1 MISASRRRVLQG
13 AGSLIVTLS
22 GAAGLAAPAAP
33 ASRRGR
39 RVPVEALDSWLEI
52 ARDGSVTAYC
62 GHIDM
67 GTGIQT
73 AVAQIVAE
81 ELEVPLDAVHV
92 VMGDTGLTPDQ
103 GKSTSS
109 RGVTLGAQPLRIA
122 ACEARHALIEL
133 GSERLDAPSSQL
145 EARLG
150 FVRMKS
156 SPGTSVAYSD
166 LIGDHGFAIDLE
178 VAETTL
184 FGPKMRAKSPLKSPN
199 DYRVVGKSIPR
210 FDVPAKVTGVFEFV
224 HNVRVPGMLHG
235 RVVRLPSF
243 GAKLLAVDESSV
255 AGIPDIRVVKR
266 GDFLGVVAKREEH
279 ALKAAL
285 MLRATWSEQDTLPP
299 QSELFEAL
307 RRRPVLRDQYS
318 FDEGDMAKAVAKGR
332 MHLASDYQFPL
343 QSHGMIG
350 PSCAV
355 ADVQDAGATIWSG
368 TQWPQGTRR
377 DMARMLGLSPE
388 QVRVICRPASG
399 SYGRMS
405 CDDAAADAAV
415 LSQVVG
421 APIRVQWARE
431 DEHRCA
437 PLSSAMFIRVT
448 GALDESAKIVA
459 FDATQWLQT
468 HSDSESGHHLAWEA
482 IGTAPGRHDGWTG
495 QIPALWYEIDAKRN
509 RSVFVKPL
517 IRNIYMRGP
526 GAVQGAFAFES
537 FVDEMAAAT
546 NTDPVEFRLRHM
558 IDMRDRDVLTTA
570 ARLAGWTLRPAA
582 QELSP
587 GSILRGRGIAI
598 VRYGDGPPRAAIA
611 SQVEIDRTTGKVR
624 VTKVCAGV
632 DCGLIINPDGLRA
645 QVEGSIIQGISRALL
660 EEVNFDLRKVTS
672 RNWADYPILGFLA
685 LPEMKI
691 ELINRPDQPSTAAG
705 EISTIPVPASIANAI
720 FDATGKRLRQAPFT
734 PERVKTLL

>member
-1 MISASRRRVLQG
+1 MIETSRRRVLQG

-22 GAAGLAAPAAP
+22 GGTNLAVAAAPE
-33 ASRRGR
+33 SRSPRFLQIEG
-39 RVPVEALDSWLEI
+39 LDSWLEI

-73 AVAQIVAE
+73 AVAQIVAD
-81 ELEVPLDAVHV
+81 ELEVALDAVRV

-133 GSERLDAPSSQL
+133 GSKELNVPRAEL
-145 EARLG
+145 EARDG
-150 FVRMKS
+150 FVRVKA
-156 SPGTSVAYSD
+156 SPHNSVAYGD
-166 LIGDHGFAIDLE
+166 LIGGRAFSINLE
-178 VAETTL
+178 VDERTL
-184 FGPKMRAKSPLKSPN
+184 FGPKIKSKSLLKSPA
-199 DYRVVGKSIPR
+199 DYRVVGKSVPR

-243 GAKLLAVDESSV
+243 GAKLLAVDESSI
-255 AGIPDIRVVKR
+255 AGIPDIRIVR
-266 GDFLGVVAKREEH
+266 RLDFLGVVAKREEH
-279 ALKAAL
+279 AAKAAQ
-285 MLRATWSEQDTLPP
+285 MLRTTWSEHDTLPP
-299 QSELFEAL
+299 QSELFDAL
-307 RRRPVLRDQYS
+307 RSRPVLKEQYS
-318 FDEGDMAKAVAKGR
+318 FDEGNMAEAMAKGR
-332 MHLASDYQFPL
+332 MHFAADYQFPL

-355 ADVQDAGATIWSG
+355 ADVQATGATIWSG

-415 LSQVVG
+415 LSQAVG
-421 APIRVQWARE
+421 EPVRVQWMRE

-437 PLSSAMFIRVT
+437 PLSSAMSIRVA
-448 GALDESAKIVA
+448 GALDENSNMVA

-482 IGTAPGRHDGWTG
+482 IGTAPGRQGGWTG
-495 QIPALWYEIDAKRN
+495 QIPSLWYEIDAKRN
-509 RSVFVKPL
+509 RSLFVKPL

-537 FVDEMAAAT
+537 FVDELAAAA
-546 NTDPVEFRLRHM
+546 NADPVEFRLRHM
-558 IDMRDRDVLTTA
+558 IDTRDRDVLTTA
-570 ARLAGWTLRPAA
+570 ARLAGWVTRPAA
-582 QELSP
+582 QQRSFGPVLD
-587 GSILRGRGIAI
+587 GRGIAI
-598 VRYGDGPPRAAIA
+598 VR
-611 SQVEIDRTTGKVR
+611 
-624 VTKVCAGV
+624 
-632 DCGLIINPDGLRA
+632 
-645 QVEGSIIQGISRALL
+645 
-660 EEVNFDLRKVTS
+660 
-672 RNWADYPILGFLA
+672 
-685 LPEMKI
+685 
-691 ELINRPDQPSTAAG
+691 
-705 EISTIPVPASIANAI
+705 
-720 FDATGKRLRQAPFT
+720 
-734 PERVKTLL
+734 

>member
-1 MISASRRRVLQG
+1 MIEASRRKVLQG
-13 AGSLIVTLS
+13 AGSLIVSLS
-22 GAAGLAAPAAP
+22 YATSLTGAAAP
-33 ASRRGR
+33 ASRLERPL
-39 RVPVEALDSWLEI
+39 PVEALDSWLEI

-73 AVAQIVAE
+73 AVAQIVAD
-81 ELEVPLDAVHV
+81 ELEVPLDAMHV

-133 GSERLDAPSSQL
+133 GSKKMNVPITDL
-145 EARLG
+145 EARGG
-150 FVRMKS
+150 FVRMKAS
-156 SPGTSVAYSD
+156 AQSRVAYGD
-166 LIGDHGFAIDLE
+166 LIGDSAFSINLE
-178 VAETTL
+178 LAEMTL
-184 FGPKMRAKSPLKSPN
+184 FGPRIRTKSPLKSPT
-199 DYRVVGKSIPR
+199 DYQVVGKSIPR
-210 FDVPAKVTGVFEFV
+210 FDVLAKVTGVFEFV
-224 HNVRVPGMLHG
+224 HNVRIPGMLHG

-255 AGIPDIRVVKR
+255 AGIPDVRIVRR
-266 GDFLGVVAKREEH
+266 NDFLGVVAIREEY
-279 ALKAAL
+279 AVKAAR
-285 MLRATWSEQDTLPP
+285 MLRAAWSEHDTLPP

-307 RRRPVLRDQYS
+307 RNRPVLKDQYS
-318 FDEGDMAKAVAKGR
+318 FDEGDMAKAMAKGR
-332 MHLASDYQFPL
+332 THFTSDYQFPM

-355 ADVQDAGATIWSG
+355 ADVQASGATIWSG

-377 DMARMLGLSPE
+377 DMAKMLGLSPE

-415 LSQVVG
+415 LSQATGMPV
-421 APIRVQWARE
+421 RVQWMRE
-431 DEHRCA
+431 DEHRCS
-437 PLSSAMFIRVT
+437 PLSSAMLIRVI
-448 GALDESAKIVA
+448 GALDENAKMVA

-495 QIPALWYEIDAKRN
+495 QIPSLWYEIDAKRN
-509 RSVFVKPL
+509 RSLFVKPL

-537 FVDEMAAAT
+537 FVDELAAAAH
-546 NTDPVEFRLRHM
+546 TDPVEFRLSHM
-558 IDMRDRDVLTTA
+558 INTRDRDVLTTA
-570 ARLAGWTLRPAA
+570 ARLAGWTPRPAG
-582 QELSP
+582 QQRLSGP
-587 GSILRGRGIAI
+587 VLMGRGIAI
-598 VRYGDGPPRAAIA
+598 VRYGDGPPRVAIT
-611 SQVEIDRTTGKVR
+611 SEIEINRTTGKIR
-624 VTKVCAGV
+624 VIKICAGV
-632 DCGLIINPDGLRA
+632 DCGLIVNPDGLRA
-645 QVEGSIIQGISRALL
+645 QVEGSVIQGISRALL
-660 EEVNFDLRKVTS
+660 EEIDFDLRKVTS
-672 RNWADYPILGFLA
+672 RNWADYPILDFSA
-685 LPEMKI
+685 LPEISI

-705 EISTIPVPASIANAI
+705 EISTIPVPAAIANAV
-720 FDATGKRLRQAPFT
+720 FDATGRRLRQAPFT
-734 PERVKTLL
+734 PERVRALF

>member
-1 MISASRRRVLQG
+1 MIETSRRRVLQG

-22 GAAGLAAPAAP
+22 GSAKLAAAAMP
-33 ASRRGR
+33 ERGSRRLLQI
-39 RVPVEALDSWLEI
+39 EALDSWLQI

-73 AVAQIVAE
+73 AVAQIVAD
-81 ELEVPLDAVHV
+81 ELEVPLDAVRV

-133 GSERLDAPSSQL
+133 GSKQLNVARAEL
-145 EARLG
+145 EARDG
-150 FVRMKS
+150 FVRMKT
-156 SPGTSVAYSD
+156 SPQNSVAYGD
-166 LIGDHGFAIDLE
+166 LIGGRAFSINLE

-184 FGPKMRAKSPLKSPN
+184 FGPKIKTKSLLKSPT
-199 DYRVVGKSIPR
+199 DYRVIGKSIPR

-243 GAKLLAVDESSV
+243 GANLLAVDESSI
-255 AGIPDIRVVKR
+255 AGIPDVRIVRR
-266 GDFLGVVAKREEH
+266 LDFLGVVAKREEH
-279 ALKAAL
+279 AAKAAQ
-285 MLRATWSEQDTLPP
+285 MLRATWLEHDTLPP
-299 QSELFEAL
+299 QSELFDAL
-307 RRRPVLRDQYS
+307 RSRPVLKDQYS
-318 FDEGDMAKAVAKGR
+318 FDEGNMAKAMAKGR
-332 MHLASDYQFPL
+332 MHFAADYQFPL

-355 ADVQDAGATIWSG
+355 ADVKATGATIWSG

-415 LSQVVG
+415 LSQAVG
-421 APIRVQWARE
+421 DPVRVQWTRE

-437 PLSSAMFIRVT
+437 PLSSAMFIRVA
-448 GALDESAKIVA
+448 GALDENANMVA

-482 IGTAPGRHDGWTG
+482 IGTAPGRQDGWTG
-495 QIPALWYEIDAKRN
+495 QIPSLWYEIDAKRN
-509 RSVFVKPL
+509 RSLFVKPL

-537 FVDEMAAAT
+537 FVDELAAAA
-546 NTDPVEFRLRHM
+546 NADPVEFRLRHM
-558 IDMRDRDVLTTA
+558 IDTRDRDVLTTA
-570 ARLAGWTLRPAA
+570 ARLAGWAPRPSA
-582 QELSP
+582 QQRSFGPFLK
-587 GSILRGRGIAI
+587 GRGIAI
-598 VRYGDGPPRAAIA
+598 VRYGDGPPRVAIA
-611 SQVEIDRTTGKVR
+611 SEVEIERATGKVG

-632 DCGLIINPDGLRA
+632 DCGLIVNPDGLRA
-645 QVEGSIIQGISRALL
+645 QVEGSIIQGLSRALL
-660 EEVNFDLRKVTS
+660 EEINFDLRKVTS
-672 RNWADYPILGFLA
+672 RNWADYPILSFSA
-685 LPEMKI
+685 LPDMKI

-705 EISTIPVPASIANAI
+705 EIGTIPVPASVANAI

-734 PERVKTLL
+734 PERTRTLL

>member
-1 MISASRRRVLQG
+1 MIEVSRRRVLQG

-22 GAAGLAAPAAP
+22 CATSFAAAVAPAGRPGRPLP
-33 ASRRGR
+33 A
-39 RVPVEALDSWLEI
+39 EALDSWLEI

-73 AVAQIVAE
+73 AVAQIVAD
-81 ELEVPLDAVHV
+81 ELEVPLTAVRV

-133 GSERLDAPSSQL
+133 GSQRLDVPSTDL
-145 EARLG
+145 EATAG
-150 FVRMKS
+150 FVQMKAS
-156 SPGTSVAYSD
+156 AQNRVAYGD
-166 LIGDHGFAIDLE
+166 LIGDRAFSIDLE

-184 FGPKMRAKSPLKSPN
+184 YGPKIRTKSPLKSPT
-199 DYRVVGKSIPR
+199 DYRIVGKSIPR
-210 FDVPAKVTGVFEFV
+210 FDVPPKVTGVFEFV

-243 GAKLLAVDESSV
+243 GAKLLNVDESSV
-255 AGIPDIRVVKR
+255 AEIPDVRIVRR
-266 GDFLGVVAKREEH
+266 NDFVGVVAPREEH
-279 ALKAAL
+279 AVKAAQ
-285 MLRATWSEQDTLPP
+285 MLRVTWSEHDTLPP
-299 QSELFEAL
+299 QSELFDAL
-307 RRRPVLRDQYS
+307 QNRPVLKDQYS
-318 FDEGDMAKAVAKGR
+318 FDHGDMAKAMARGR
-332 MHLASDYQFPL
+332 RHFTSDYRFPL
-343 QSHGMIG
+343 QTHGMIG

-355 ADVQDAGATIWSG
+355 ADIQASGATIWSG

-377 DMARMLGLSPE
+377 DMAKMLGLSPE
-388 QVRVICRPASG
+388 RVRVICRPAAG

-415 LSQVVG
+415 LSQAVG
-421 APIRVQWARE
+421 KPVRVQWMRE
-431 DEHRCA
+431 DEHGCS
-437 PLSSAMFIRVT
+437 PLCSAMFIRVT
-448 GALDESAKIVA
+448 GALDESDKMVA

-495 QIPALWYEIDAKRN
+495 QIPSLWYEIDAKRN
-509 RSVFVKPL
+509 RSLFVKPL

-537 FVDEMAAAT
+537 FVDELAAAARV
-546 NTDPVEFRLRHM
+546 DPVEFRLRH
-558 IDMRDRDVLTTA
+558 ITDARDRDVLATA
-570 ARLAGWTLRPAA
+570 GRLAGWTPRPAG
-582 QELSP
+582 QQPWS
-587 GSILRGRGIAI
+587 GSVLKGRGIAI
-598 VRYGDGPPRAAIA
+598 VRYGDGPPRVAIA
-611 SQVEIDRTTGKVR
+611 SEVEINRTTGEIR
-624 VTKVCAGV
+624 VIKICAAV
-632 DCGLIINPDGLRA
+632 DCGLIVNPDGLRA

-660 EEVNFDLRKVTS
+660 EEINFDLRKVTS
-672 RNWADYPILGFLA
+672 RNWADYPILGFSA
-685 LPEMKI
+685 LPEIRI
-691 ELINRPDQPSTAAG
+691 ELINRPEQPSTAAG
-705 EISTIPVPASIANAI
+705 EISTIPVPAAIANAI

-734 PERVKTLL
+734 PERVSALL